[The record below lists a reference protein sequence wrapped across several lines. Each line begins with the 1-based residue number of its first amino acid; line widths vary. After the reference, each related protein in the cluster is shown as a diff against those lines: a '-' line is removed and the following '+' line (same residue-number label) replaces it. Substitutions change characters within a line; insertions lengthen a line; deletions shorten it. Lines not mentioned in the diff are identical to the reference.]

1 MRQERLGSRTQVEE
15 SALDKGEWGA
25 HLPWLHEK
33 RERTDACRDKQGKAV
48 GSWKPLPPLS

>member
-25 HLPWLHEK
+25 HLPWLQEK